1 MNQADE
7 QVLQRI
13 ATPDDLNTLWQYHV
27 DSHPGDD
34 RWVRWRKEYIGYN
47 QTGAART
54 YAVVVD
60 GVAVGEGTLLFD
72 PACSAIDGRTI
83 LADGTAVVNLNALRI
98 RKPWEGRGYISAM
111 VGLME
116 QHARQAGFSRITIG
130 VDACE
135 TRNRAIYA
143 HWGYTRLL
151 FTEEEDGEQ
160 VLYYE
165 KSL

>member
-1 MNQADE
+1 MRKAVE

-13 ATPDDLNTLWQYHV
+13 ATPDDLNALWQYNV

-60 GVAVGEGTLLFD
+60 GVPVGEGTLLFD
-72 PACSAIDGRTI
+72 SACSAIAGRTL
-83 LADGTAVVNLNALRI
+83 LADGTTVVNLNALRI
-98 RKPWEGRGYISAM
+98 RKPWEGCGYISAM
-111 VGLME
+111 VRLME
-116 QHARQAGFSRITIG
+116 QHARQAEFSRITIG

-135 TRNRAIYA
+135 ARNRAIYA

-160 VLYYE
+160 ALYYE
-165 KSL
+165 KDL

>member
-83 LADGTAVVNLNALRI
+83 LADGSAVVNLNALRI